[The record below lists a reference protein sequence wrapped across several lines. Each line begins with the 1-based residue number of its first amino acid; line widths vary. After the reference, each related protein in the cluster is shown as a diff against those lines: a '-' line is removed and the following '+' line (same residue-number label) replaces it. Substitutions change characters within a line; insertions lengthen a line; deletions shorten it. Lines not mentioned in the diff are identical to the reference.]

1 MDSEDFCKLALLLV
15 CRPSVEEDEIE
26 SSFILLDV
34 EEDFILTT
42 NRGLSMDGLGGFLA
56 EGIVLIFI
64 LLLPIDID
72 A

>member
-1 MDSEDFCKLALLLV
+1 MDSEDFCKLTFLLV
-15 CRPSVEEDEIE
+15 CRPSIEEEDIE
-26 SSFILLDV
+26 SSFILLD
-34 EEDFILTT
+34 EDEDFILTT

-64 LLLPIDID
+64 LLLPIDIY

>member
-1 MDSEDFCKLALLLV
+1 MDSEDFCKWTLLLV
-15 CRPSVEEDEIE
+15 CRPSIEEDDVE
-26 SSFILLDV
+26 SSFTLLDE

-64 LLLPIDID
+64 LLLPIDIY

>member
-64 LLLPIDID
+64 LLLPIDKY

>member
-64 LLLPIDID
+64 LLLPIDIY

>member
-26 SSFILLDV
+26 SSFIHLDV

-64 LLLPIDID
+64 LLLPIDIY

>member
-64 LLLPIDID
+64 LLLSIDIY

>member
-15 CRPSVEEDEIE
+15 CRPSIEEEDIE
-26 SSFILLDV
+26 SSFILLD
-34 EEDFILTT
+34 EDEDFILTT

-64 LLLPIDID
+64 LLLPIDIY

>member
-1 MDSEDFCKLALLLV
+1 MDSEDLCKLTLLLV

-64 LLLPIDID
+64 LLLPIDIY